1 MGLKRKKKLKSSELR
16 SLSPGMHSDGDGLY
30 LQVIGTGGRSW
41 IFRFMERG
49 RRRDLG
55 LGGWPKCSLEKAR
68 DKVASIRTSLKQ
80 EKLVLSEMSKLL
92 TNSVKFED
100 AARRVLHE
108 NFAVSQDGSIPQ
120 DWIKSLEK
128 YMFPFFGDLPVS
140 VVGETDIFKAIE
152 PLWAEKPETAKR
164 VLQRVA
170 VVLRWSQAKNLRLI
184 SAVDTIN
191 NVKNMLPIQRNIR
204 SPRKAMPFRDVPGF
218 LKRLRSS
225 DLDRSIKIAFEFL
238 ILTVRSA
245 NEVSN
250 TSLADIDIN
259 KRVWSIRRKN
269 KGLSGFKMPLS
280 RRALQLATLAVDET
294 KETNLPLFL
303 SSQQGN
309 RFSQSVFLKVL
320 SDFGL
325 DYTIYGFKRS
335 FRDWSLEQS
344 TISAD
349 VVKEATSTS
358 MVPLNASG
366 YTKDE
371 LFKKRRDLMEAWAWF
386 LG

>member
-1 MGLKRKKKLKSSELR
+1 MSLRRKKKLKSSELS

-68 DKVASIRTSLKQ
+68 EKVASIRRSLEQ
-80 EKLVLSEMSKLL
+80 EKLVRPEISRLL
-92 TNSVKFED
+92 TNSLKFED

-108 NFAVSQDGSIPQ
+108 NSAFGRHGSLAK

-140 VVGETDIFKAIE
+140 VVGETEIFKAIE

-164 VLQRVA
+164 VLQRIA
-170 VVLRWSQAKNLRLI
+170 VILKWSQAKNLRLI
-184 SAVDTIN
+184 SALDTIN

-218 LKRLRSS
+218 LNRLRNS

-245 NEVSN
+245 NEVSK
-250 TSLADIDIN
+250 TSLLDIDIN
-259 KRVWSIRRKN
+259 KRVWSVRREN
-269 KGLSGFKMPLS
+269 KVLSGFKIPLS
-280 RRALQLATLAVDET
+280 RRALHLATLAGEET
-294 KETNLPLFL
+294 KDTDLPLFL

-320 SDFGL
+320 SGFGL
-325 DYTIYGFKRS
+325 DYTVYGFKRS

-358 MVPLNASG
+358 RVISSDSG
-366 YTKDE
+366 YKKVE